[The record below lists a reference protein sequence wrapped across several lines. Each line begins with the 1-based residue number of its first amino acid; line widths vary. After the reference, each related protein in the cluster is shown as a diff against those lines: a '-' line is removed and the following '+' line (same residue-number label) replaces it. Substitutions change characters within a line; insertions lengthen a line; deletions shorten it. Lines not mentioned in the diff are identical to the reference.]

1 MIRRYG
7 LLNVCAWFFLTAS
20 GIHEISLLLQVLVW
34 NEGTEPQNASLL
46 KGTSKMHRAAEEGG
60 DSWKGKL
67 GAG

>member
-1 MIRRYG
+1 MC
-7 LLNVCAWFFLTAS
+7 VWFFLTAS

-34 NEGTEPQNASLL
+34 NEGTEPENASLL
-46 KGTSKMHRAAEEGG
+46 KRTSKMHRAADEGG